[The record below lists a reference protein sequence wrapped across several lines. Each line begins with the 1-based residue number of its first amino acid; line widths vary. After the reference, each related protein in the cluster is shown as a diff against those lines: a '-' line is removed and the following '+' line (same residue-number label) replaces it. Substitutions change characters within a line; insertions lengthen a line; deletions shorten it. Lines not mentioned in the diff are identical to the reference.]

1 MIARFIVAHLTAL
14 STAAAFA
21 VAASIFIAVAWRAIR
36 MRTPQIDHMAQLP
49 FETPTPACTHE
60 SPDHNDHR

>member
-1 MIARFIVAHLTAL
+1 MIIRFFISHLTAL

-21 VAASIFIAVAWRAIR
+21 VAASIFIAVAWRAVR
-36 MRTPQIDHMAQLP
+36 MRSPQIDRFAHLP

-60 SPDHNDHR
+60 SPDQNQRH